1 MAFPQPKLPQFALPN
16 INLPIHIPKVGCPG
30 ADGRSY
36 IGEAFGSLPDLYD
49 ALHTKHLRKVLN
61 DQIFAL
67 LKGKLPT
74 ILRKAFYA
82 QKALELISDVA
93 SFVSVLNQVIGRAV
107 AEYNATINFINQKKG
122 ELQQAISDIQ
132 SIPANARTA
141 TQKLAIERYQ
151 TYLGELDSQISKL
164 QTSISCIAE

>member
-1 MAFPQPKLPQFALPN
+1 MAFPEPKLPQFQLPQ

-36 IGEAFGSLPDLYD
+36 IGQQFGSLPDLYD
-49 ALHTKHLRKVLN
+49 ALHTKHLRKVIN
-61 DQIFAL
+61 DQIYAL

-74 ILRKAFYA
+74 ILRKVLYA
-82 QKALELISDVA
+82 QKALELIQDVVEIIA
-93 SFVSVLNQVIGRAV
+93 VLNAVIGRAI

-122 ELQQAISDIQ
+122 ELQQAISDIEG
-132 SIPANARTA
+132 IPASAQTA
-141 TQKLAIERYQ
+141 TQKLARERYQ